1 MLKAVNNKKMHG
13 LNNASGGVCSMK
25 LHRFNN
31 RPAAVDY
38 IKLLFAGAVCF
49 LAMQLQCSAITLEE
63 MTNPQ
68 PPAYRLG
75 VGASPE
81 KAYKVSDSQK
91 AVNTKDAD
99 IDKNSEAVKNITY
112 ADLSLKKIAKEISDD
127 ASLEESEM
135 LSDIQM
141 LWIGAAQNSQ
151 TVKFIVYKLSN
162 PEEDKP
168 DESIVKKI
176 IQPISTVGSLAG
188 IGIGNPVA
196 AISSIMGSSVLGSMS
211 VNDKD
216 LNYKFSK
223 VNDAD
228 MVVLIRKIEEL
239 QRKIVHYYFDY
250 MTSREAL
257 RRSDTLVYKRKK
269 AFQESAGMSD
279 EKVLMLDVFYR
290 EALNKQSKL
299 RSDFLAK
306 RSALEQLVGMETM
319 GQFEDMLAQR
329 ESKMSKQK

>member
-1 MLKAVNNKKMHG
+1 MIKNKI
-13 LNNASGGVCSMK
+13 LALLTVSVLSGALPCFSIT
-25 LHRFNN
+25 
-31 RPAAVDY
+31 VDE
-38 IKLLFAGAVCF
+38 L
-49 LAMQLQCSAITLEE
+49 
-63 MTNPQ
+63 TNPQ

-75 VGASPE
+75 VGAAPE
-81 KAYKVSDSQK
+81 KAYKVSD
-91 AVNTKDAD
+91 AD
-99 IDKNSEAVKNITY
+99 KKLNARESNIDKNGEAVKNITY

-127 ASLEESEM
+127 AALYEEDT
-135 LSDIQM
+135 LRDIQM
-141 LWIGAAQNSQ
+141 LWVGAAQNSQ

-162 PEEDKP
+162 PDEEKP
-168 DESIVKKI
+168 KESIVKKI

-188 IGIGNPVA
+188 IGIGNPIA

-211 VNDKD
+211 VDDKD

-250 MTSREAL
+250 MTSRESL
-257 RRSDTLVYKRKK
+257 RRSDTLVAKRRQ
-269 AFQESAGMSD
+269 AFMESGGMND
-279 EKVLMLDVFYR
+279 DKVIMLDVFYR
-290 EALNKQSKL
+290 ESLNKQSKL

-329 ESKMSKQK
+329 EAKDAKK